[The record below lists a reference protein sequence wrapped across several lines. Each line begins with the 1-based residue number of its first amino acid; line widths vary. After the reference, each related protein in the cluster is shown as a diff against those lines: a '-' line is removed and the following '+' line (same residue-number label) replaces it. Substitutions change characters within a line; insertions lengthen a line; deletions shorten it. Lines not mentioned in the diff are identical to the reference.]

1 MQSSGA
7 LSTPSSY
14 NVMSHDIYENKIKIW
29 AIKKNVQVKN
39 A

>member
-1 MQSSGA
+1 VG
-7 LSTPSSY
+7 LSQLLPAIT
-14 NVMSHDIYENKIKIW
+14 VMSHDIYENKIKIW